1 MNKFKVRVY
10 DVGAIGFFT
19 QADGYDD
26 HEFESE
32 LSLEDFA
39 RGLMKRGFQV
49 RNRWIMPGA
58 IVWVEQQ

>member
-1 MNKFKVRVY
+1 LEQ
-10 DVGAIGFFT
+10 IGFFT

-39 RGLMKRGFQV
+39 QGLMKKGFQV